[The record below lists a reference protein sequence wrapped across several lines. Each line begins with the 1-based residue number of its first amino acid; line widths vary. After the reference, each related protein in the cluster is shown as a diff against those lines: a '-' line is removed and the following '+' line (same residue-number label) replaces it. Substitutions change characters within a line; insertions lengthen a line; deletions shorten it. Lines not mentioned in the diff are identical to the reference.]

1 MSRSTICGNRRT
13 ARRLSS
19 TRRFCQPR
27 RVRNASGSVMSLT
40 WSSSSTTTSTTA
52 AFRSIRSASRSCTSG
67 RIRRSSR
74 TIGLAPS
81 ADEVMLA
88 NSASLAAI
96 LVLALLFVVA
106 DQLRFLAPYR
116 SLILDRYLTVIAAAL
131 GVTYANVFACI
142 YVVTRRLFL
151 KDTGRKLAHLE
162 KQLRAGDTIVRDL
175 SERLDEED

>member
-1 MSRSTICGNRRT
+1 
-13 ARRLSS
+13 
-19 TRRFCQPR
+19 
-27 RVRNASGSVMSLT
+27 
-40 WSSSSTTTSTTA
+40 
-52 AFRSIRSASRSCTSG
+52 
-67 RIRRSSR
+67 
-74 TIGLAPS
+74 
-81 ADEVMLA
+81 MLA

-142 YVVTRRLFL
+142 YVLTRRLFL